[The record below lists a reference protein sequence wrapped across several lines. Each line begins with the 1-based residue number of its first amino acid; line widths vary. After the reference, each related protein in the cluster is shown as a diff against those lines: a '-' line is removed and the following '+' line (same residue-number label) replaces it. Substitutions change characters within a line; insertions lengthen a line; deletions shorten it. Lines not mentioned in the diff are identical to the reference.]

1 VLPKRLPPA
10 AGGSVGGS
18 MSMKA
23 FRLQLSVNKRPGVLR
38 RSPSDFRGIV
48 AGTTALLAEDFQKP
62 SPEFFV

>member
-1 VLPKRLPPA
+1 
-10 AGGSVGGS
+10 
-18 MSMKA
+18 MSMEPS
-23 FRLQLSVNKRPGVLR
+23 RPQLSVNQGPCVLR